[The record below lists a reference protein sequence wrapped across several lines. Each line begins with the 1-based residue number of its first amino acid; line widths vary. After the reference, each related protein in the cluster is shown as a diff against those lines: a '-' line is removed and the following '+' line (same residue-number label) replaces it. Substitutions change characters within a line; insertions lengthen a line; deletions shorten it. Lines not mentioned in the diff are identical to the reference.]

1 MDYIG
6 YRTNGKTGKMIETTG
21 FISWQVGVP
30 LVTLHQPKRGVRCRN
45 KEYRKRSKHIKNRF
59 QKIYYKI
66 LLKMD
71 YHIK

>member
-1 MDYIG
+1 MLDYIG

-45 KEYRKRSKHIKNRF
+45 KEYRKKEASI
-59 QKIYYKI
+59 
-66 LLKMD
+66 
-71 YHIK
+71 